1 MNYYARTFYVASI
14 IDGWSGMDKTFE
26 NIDIY
31 SLLIIII
38 VSFGYKV
45 YKLQG

>member
-1 MNYYARTFYVASI
+1 MLGHFMLQVLSI
-14 IDGWSGMDKTFE
+14 IDGWSRMDKTFE